1 MKRRSVLSY
10 DYLLMFNKKLL
21 ENIISLA
28 TIKGLQYLLAFVTF
42 PYLVRVLQVEQYGL
56 IVFAQSIVQY
66 FVLLTDY
73 GFNLLGPREIAQH
86 DNVQERGI
94 VFSNIFFA
102 KLMLLFCSTVIFVCG
117 LLCLERYREVDV
129 ALYFTFYLM
138 VIGNVLFPVWFF
150 QGIQQM
156 RYITLVN
163 IIANVFRVAG
173 VFLLVKTP
181 QDYLLAALFQAVVPL
196 VAAVFSWMILV
207 KDYPEVLV
215 LPNRQGTKKMFV
227 DGWSIFTSTI
237 AINLYTASN
246 IVFLGMLTNNVV
258 VGYFSGAKKII
269 DNVTQ
274 LISPITQAVYPYVS
288 KKAAASKTDALR
300 FLHKMVVALGGGNLL
315 LSLFIIIFADFIVK
329 LLLGAGYEQSV
340 LLLRIMAFIPF
351 IVSLSNIF
359 GVQTMLVFGM
369 QKAFSRI
376 LLMAAGLNTCV
387 VLPMIYFY
395 EDVGVSITITIT
407 ECFVTFMMWYV
418 LKKKGINL
426 LRK

>member
-1 MKRRSVLSY
+1 MQ
-10 DYLLMFNKKLL
+10 KLL

-28 TIKGLQYLLAFVTF
+28 TIKGLEYILAFVTF

-86 DNVQERGI
+86 DSVQERGA

-102 KLMLLFCSTVIFVCG
+102 KLLLLFFSTILFVCG
-117 LLCLERYREVDV
+117 LLALGEYEEVDV
-129 ALYFTFYLM
+129 VLYLTFYLM
-138 VIGNVLFPVWFF
+138 VIGNVFFPVWFF

-163 IIANVFRVAG
+163 IIANIFRVAG
-173 VFLLVKTP
+173 IFLLVKTP
-181 QDYLLAALFQAVVPL
+181 QDYLIAALFQAIVPL
-196 VAAVFSWMILV
+196 IASIFSWIILV
-207 KDYPEVLV
+207 KDYPEVFV
-215 LPNRQGTKKMFV
+215 LPSSQGIKKMFV

-246 IVFLGMLTNNVV
+246 IVFLGMLTDNVV

-269 DNVTQ
+269 DNITQ

-288 KKAAASKTDALR
+288 KKASASKTDALR
-300 FLHKMVVALGGGNLL
+300 FLHKIVVVLGGGNFL
-315 LSLFIIIFADFIVK
+315 LSVFITVFADFIVK
-329 LLLGAGYEQSV
+329 LLLGNGYEQSV
-340 LLLRIMAFIPF
+340 LLLRIMAFLPVI
-351 IVSLSNIF
+351 ISLSNIF

-369 QKAFSRI
+369 QKEFSSI
-376 LLMAAGLNTCV
+376 LMMAAVLNTCV
-387 VLPMIYFY
+387 VLPMIYLY
-395 EDVGVSITITIT
+395 EGIGVSVTITVT
-407 ECFVTFMMWYV
+407 ECFVTVMMWYV
-418 LKKKGINL
+418 LKQNGINL